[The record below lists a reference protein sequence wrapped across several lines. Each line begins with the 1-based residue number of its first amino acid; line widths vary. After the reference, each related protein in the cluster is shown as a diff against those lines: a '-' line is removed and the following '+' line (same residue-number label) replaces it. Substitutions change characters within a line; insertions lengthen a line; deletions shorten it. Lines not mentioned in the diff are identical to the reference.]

1 MPVTLGDPVAVVL
14 ALGADDLVDLER
26 HQLVHNA
33 EPNADAERQQSLPR
47 CPHQL
52 AERLLDLRWQRTLR
66 PLQRGH
72 DRRRGYLAHGGSSC
86 PRGLGWR
93 LSRSQRERTRR
104 EDRRSKFYEIPDNL
118 SHGRRRSLPDRGWLT
133 GSYRPNKRSG
143 ETVAAT
149 APAIAPTPFMT
160 GKTPAL
166 ADIGQRLELADD
178 VR

>member
-1 MPVTLGDPVAVVL
+1 MPVTLGDPIAVVF
-14 ALGADDLVDLER
+14 ALGADDLIDLER

-33 EPNADAERQQSLPR
+33 EPDADAERQQSLPR

-52 AERLLDLRWQRTLR
+52 RERLLDLRRQRTLR
-66 PLQRGH
+66 PLQRAH

-118 SHGRRRSLPDRGWLT
+118 RQAGVIVNVNPI
-133 GSYRPNKRSG
+133 PKAVSG
-143 ETVAAT
+143 EPLGNSKAAAVAD
-149 APAIAPTPFMT
+149 
-160 GKTPAL
+160 AL
-166 ADIGQRLELADD
+166 GLEHC
-178 VR
+178 